1 VGRVARLLQL
11 VDRPAPIPATAKI
24 AIHESR
30 AHKRVPLPG
39 PPRRGPRAAT
49 SQGCQAG
56 RARRQQSPVGR
67 TGLHEG
73 YFHKTMQ
80 KPMQNSPNYIIAAHR
95 INPRLDRRMGVPAGE
110 HA

>member
-1 VGRVARLLQL
+1 MGRVARLLQL

-73 YFHKTMQ
+73 YYIGSAEGHEY
-80 KPMQNSPNYIIAAHR
+80 PNLQVGDEVD
-95 INPRLDRRMGVPAGE
+95 PRLSFCVNSKSINSCFF
-110 HA
+110 